1 MNFRS
6 VLTAAALA
14 GFVTA
19 LAGCGTFFGRTSGH
33 VDIYP
38 GLKQDGAFLGVTG
51 VNEPYNPSAAATLI
65 CYMTII
71 CVPVTLLSVPVD
83 AAIDTVLLPIDLIN
97 IANAPT
103 KNR

>member
-1 MNFRS
+1 MNFQRS
-6 VLTAAALA
+6 VTVAALA
-14 GFVTA
+14 SFIAT
-19 LAGCGTFFGRTSGH
+19 LAGCGTFVGRSSGH

-38 GLKQDGAFLGVTG
+38 GLQQDGAFLGVTG
-51 VNEPYNPSAAATLI
+51 VNEPYNPSGAATIL

-97 IANAPT
+97 IANAT
-103 KNR
+103 AINR